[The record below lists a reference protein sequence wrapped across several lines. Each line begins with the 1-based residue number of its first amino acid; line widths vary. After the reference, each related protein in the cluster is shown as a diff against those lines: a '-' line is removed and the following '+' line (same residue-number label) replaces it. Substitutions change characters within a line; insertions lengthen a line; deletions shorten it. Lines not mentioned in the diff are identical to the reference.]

1 MTDAPPR
8 HRSPEVR
15 LRYLRRMTDDVG
27 LVQHAVYG
35 APRRQEGYA
44 TDDNAR
50 ALVVVT
56 REHNRFPSDLTQRLA
71 DVYLAFLFHGL
82 DESGRFLTFMS
93 YDRRWL
99 DTEFSDDS
107 HGRCLWA
114 AAEVA
119 TSRFPE
125 ATRLVGR
132 ELFERGMGVLDQMVS
147 ARGLALSLIGLEIMA
162 AAENDK
168 DYRDRAARAGGLLLD
183 LFERCHTDRWLWF
196 EDTMTYCNARLP
208 HGLVCAWRATGDRRY
223 LETAET
229 SLRFLDRMTTRDGLF
244 VPIGTMGWANRA
256 GRRALYDQQPVEAGT
271 MVEACTAA
279 CRATGNDEYRAMAR
293 KAFDWFLGRN
303 TLGEPLADLEE
314 GSCCDGLHRDS
325 MNLNRGGEA
334 TVSLL
339 LALQCMRAL
348 EDGSDPR
355 SPLAARDAA
364 EPGASAP

>member
-1 MTDAPPR
+1 MTDAPFR

-71 DVYLAFLFHGL
+71 DIYLAFLFHGL
-82 DESGRFLTFMS
+82 DENGRFLTFMS

-99 DTEFSDDS
+99 DTEFSDDTQ
-107 HGRCLWA
+107 GRCLWA

-119 TSRFPE
+119 ASRFPE
-125 ATRLVGR
+125 GTRLVGR
-132 ELFERGMGVLDQMVS
+132 ELFERGMRVLDQMVF

-162 AAENDK
+162 AAQSDK
-168 DYRDRAARAGGLLLD
+168 GYRDHAARAADILLG
-183 LFERCHTDRWLWF
+183 LFERCRSPEWVWF

-208 HGLVCAWRATGDRRY
+208 HGLISAWRATGDRRY

-229 SLRFLDRMTTRDGLF
+229 SLGFLDRMTTRDGLF

-256 GRRALYDQQPVEAGT
+256 GRRALYDQQPVEAGN

-279 CRATGNDEYRAMAR
+279 YRATGKEEYRAMAR

-303 TLGEPLADLEE
+303 TLGKPLADLEE

-325 MNLNRGGEA
+325 RNLNRGGEA

-339 LALQCMRAL
+339 LALQCLRAL
-348 EDGSDPR
+348 EEGADPR
-355 SPLAARDAA
+355 SPVAPRDA
-364 EPGASAP
+364 EPGGPEP